1 VSGSGEVFHLHAL
14 VETMVRA
21 GRDEVAIVAA
31 VEEAVVAAPRILV
44 AEDESLVRLDL
55 RAMLADAG
63 YEVCA
68 EAADGLEA
76 VELAAVH
83 EPDAILMDAN
93 MPRLD
98 GVTAARR
105 ILAARNVPIVM
116 LTGYEYGELI
126 DRAYE
131 AGVVRYLVKPV
142 GEREVLEALSAVV
155 RAA

>member
-1 VSGSGEVFHLHAL
+1 VSGPGEAFHLHAL
-14 VETMVRA
+14 VETMVRE
-21 GRDEVAIVAA
+21 GRDEAEIVTA
-31 VEEAVVAAPRILV
+31 VREARLPAPRILV
-44 AEDESLVRLDL
+44 AEDETLVRLDL
-55 RAMLADAG
+55 SAMLAEAG

-76 VELAAVH
+76 VRLAAEH

-98 GVTAARR
+98 GVAAARR
-105 ILAARNVPIVM
+105 ILATRDVPIVM
-116 LTGYEYGELI
+116 LTGFAYGELI
-126 DRAYE
+126 DRAYD

-142 GEREVLEALSAVV
+142 GEREVIDALSAVV

>member
-1 VSGSGEVFHLHAL
+1 MSRPGEAFHLHAL
-14 VETMVRA
+14 VEAMVRTD
-21 GRDEVAIVAA
+21 RDEAEIAAA
-31 VEEAVVAAPRILV
+31 VREAVVAAPRILV
-44 AEDESLVRLDL
+44 AEDETLVRLDL
-55 RAMLADAG
+55 RAMLAGAG
-63 YEVCA
+63 YDVCA

-76 VELAAVH
+76 VKLAAEH

-105 ILAARNVPIVM
+105 ILATREVPIVM

-142 GEREVLEALSAVV
+142 GEREVIDALSAVV

>member
-1 VSGSGEVFHLHAL
+1 MSRPGEAFHLHSL
-14 VETMVRA
+14 VEKMVRDGYEEA
-21 GRDEVAIVAA
+21 AIAAA
-31 VEEAVVAAPRILV
+31 VRNAVAPSPRILV
-44 AEDESLVRLDL
+44 AEDETLVRLDL
-55 RAMLADAG
+55 LAMLAEAG

-76 VELAAVH
+76 VKLAAEH

-105 ILAARNVPIVM
+105 ILANRDVPIVM
-116 LTGYEYGELI
+116 LTGYEYGELV
-126 DRAYE
+126 DRAYDV
-131 AGVVRYLVKPV
+131 GVVAYLVKPV
-142 GEREVLEALSAVV
+142 GEREVIDALSAVV

>member
-1 VSGSGEVFHLHAL
+1 MSRPGELFHLLAL
-14 VETMVRA
+14 VETMVRE
-21 GRDEVAIVAA
+21 GRAEAEIVAA
-31 VEEAVVAAPRILV
+31 AEEARWPAPRILV
-44 AEDESLVRLDL
+44 VEDEALTRLDL
-55 RAMLADAG
+55 RAMLAEAG

-76 VELAAVH
+76 VKLAAEF

-105 ILAARNVPIVM
+105 ILAARHVPIVM

-126 DRAYE
+126 DRAHD

-142 GEREVLEALSAVV
+142 AEREVIDALSSVV